1 MTGLSSFVV
10 VLAVLTAIAVA
21 VLTLGLLGVILAIR
35 VLHTRRRIW
44 REKVLGRWRALM
56 TRALVQE
63 PTRVPSLSRA
73 EAPEV
78 LPQWAYFHEF
88 LRGDCKDNL
97 NRLARLAGID
107 IHAKRRLRGDSVRQK
122 LIAIQVLGSLRDR
135 ESRRLLRPLVSDPNP
150 YLSLASAH
158 AMLRISPRESM
169 NELVPVL
176 ASRSDWPPGRV
187 ISMLREA
194 GPEVV
199 SEPLAEAAVSAGE
212 AYQPLLII
220 YLDTAEES
228 VAMKT
233 IKRILLQCTDQQII
247 VTCLYQL
254 SKLAHP
260 ESLRVLRTYLE
271 DTNWLVQ
278 LHAVAGVGRL
288 GGEADIDD
296 LTRMLRHKEYWIRVR
311 AAQALSKL
319 PTMNV
324 ERLREIRSIES
335 DAYARD
341 ILTEV
346 IAEAGV
352 AA

>member
-1 MTGLSSFVV
+1 MTGVSSFVV
-10 VLAVLTAIAVA
+10 VLAVITAIAVA

-35 VLHTRRRIW
+35 FLHTRRRLW
-44 REKVLGRWRALM
+44 RDKVSQRWRAQM

-63 PTRVPSLSRA
+63 PTRAPSLTRA

-97 NRLARLAGID
+97 NRLARLSGID

-122 LIAIQVLGSLRDR
+122 LIAIQVLGNLRDR
-135 ESRRLLRPLVSDPNP
+135 ESRRLLRPLVSSPNP
-150 YLSLASAH
+150 YLSLAAAH
-158 AMLRISPRESM
+158 ALLRISPRESM
-169 NELVPVL
+169 REMLPVL

-187 ISMLREA
+187 IAMLREA

-199 SEPLAEAAVSAGE
+199 SEPLAEAAMSAAE

-220 YLDTAEES
+220 YLDTADEA
-228 VAMKT
+228 VAMQT
-233 IKRILLQCTDQQII
+233 IKHILLHCTDQQIT

-260 ESLRVLRTYLE
+260 ESLRVLRAYLE

-278 LHAVAGVGRL
+278 LHAVAGIGKL

-311 AAQALSKL
+311 AAQALAKL
-319 PTMNV
+319 PTMNGD
-324 ERLREIRSIES
+324 RLRDIRAVES

-346 IAEAGV
+346 IAETGV